1 MKTIERAHSPKNL
14 WEKVPLPKNYASAL
28 EVIDEQLA
36 HWPNYLIHK
45 NKQRLT
51 KIVQYLIRMSKIK
64 QSTVHS
70 VLEPYSKK
78 EERKDA
84 KNEDKALRAARVE
97 VSIEKELLSRLKQVS
112 SLFIKYIFLF
122 PSRYV

>member
-112 SLFIKYIFLF
+112 S
-122 PSRYV
+122 